1 LRGFCSPS
9 PQYQCYAAGAAFHA
23 SDEHSR
29 LCFLSLASYVPLSVI
44 YLFILI
50 FYYAPL
56 LAHTHDIAPP
66 SGKRTKLVHETAAGQ
81 EKMRSGGELL
91 KHAARALSKS
101 LDQHPLVRTSSREN
115 AAAAAAAMDLEA
127 KKNRE
132 PAAAAGRLE
141 IPMAFG
147 LSPNSTCVAMVNSAG
162 ALGIYHLGPLPL
174 HHLERDQEGAP
185 PTFYTP
191 RSFSPMR

>member
-1 LRGFCSPS
+1 MRGLCSPS
-9 PQYQCYAAGAAFHA
+9 PQYQCYAAGAACHA

-29 LCFLSLASYVPLSVI
+29 LCFLSLASYVPSQSFI
-44 YLFILI
+44 YLFI
-50 FYYAPL
+50 YYSNFL
-56 LAHTHDIAPP
+56 LRATTHTRHRLPP
-66 SGKRTKLVHETAAGQ
+66 TPGKRTKLVHETAAGQ
-81 EKMRSGGELL
+81 EKVRSGEELL

-115 AAAAAAAMDLEA
+115 AAGAAAAMDLEA
-127 KKNRE
+127 KKNSE
-132 PAAAAGRLE
+132 PDRLE

-185 PTFYTP
+185 PAFYTP
-191 RSFSPMR
+191 RSLLQ